1 LTLTSL
7 SVEELELFI
16 ADKGLPAYRTKQLLY
31 WIYTAGCG
39 DFSEMS
45 NISKSLRTSL
55 AETTVLWSLS
65 LAAHM
70 KSSDGTEKNLFRLE
84 DGEFIESVLMFE
96 GNRRTLCVSTQAGCA
111 MGCKFC
117 LTGSMG
123 LKRNLAAHEIV
134 EQTLFARGRLLPDS
148 DLTNIVLMGMGE
160 PFENFENVREAL
172 IRFTS
177 SDYLGIS
184 KRRITVSTCGNA
196 AGIRELGR
204 LGPDVNLAVS
214 LNATTDKVRDKI
226 MPINRRFPISKLIAA
241 CREFPLNPYRKIT
254 FEYVMLDNIND
265 TNEDAKGLL
274 RLLRGI
280 PSKVN
285 LIPFNPYVRSKFK
298 RPADKRVIDFQSL
311 LVDGGI
317 DAPIRKS
324 KGADISAACGQ
335 LKNSELR
342 INNSEG

>member
-7 SVEELELFI
+7 SSEELRKFI
-16 ADKGLPAYRTKQLLY
+16 ADKGLPVYRAKQLLH

-39 DFSEMS
+39 DFNEML
-45 NISKSLRTSL
+45 NIPKALRCTLAKTTVIRSLR
-55 AETTVLWSLS
+55 
-65 LAAHM
+65 LAARM
-70 KSSDGTEKNLFRLE
+70 KSTDGTEKNLFSLK

-96 GNRRTLCVSTQAGCA
+96 GSRRTLCVSTQAGCA

-117 LTGSMG
+117 LTGSTG
-123 LKRNLAAHEIV
+123 FKRNLAAHEIV
-134 EQTLFARGRLLPDS
+134 EQALFTRGRLLPGS

-172 IRFTS
+172 MKFTS
-177 SDYLGIS
+177 PAYLGIS

-196 AGIRELGR
+196 AGIREMGR

-226 MPINRRFPISKLIAA
+226 MPINKRFPISELMAA
-241 CREFPLNPYRKIT
+241 CREFPLNPHRKIT
-254 FEYVMLDNIND
+254 FEYVMLKDIND
-265 TNEDAKGLL
+265 TQKDAKRLL
-274 RLLRGI
+274 RLLNGI

-285 LIPFNPYVRSKFK
+285 LIPLNPYAGSRFTRST
-298 RPADKRVIDFQSL
+298 DKNILGFQSL
-311 LVDGGI
+311 LVEGGVE
-317 DAPIRKS
+317 APIRKS

-335 LKNSELR
+335 LKNSK
-342 INNSEG
+342 IYSEV